1 MEAMRR
7 KLSNSSRFRMLGL
20 CWESAKPIVWK
31 TSLISASLVIGFVF
45 LSLFFYGLHLSGE
58 IEKRFSGRRWS
69 IPSRVFSDTT
79 ILYPGLSINPALFY
93 EKLDRLRYRQVPH
106 KPTRT
111 GEFYKSASI
120 LDIFLHDVEMPNRR
134 RDGFLARIRFF
145 QDRIETIENV
155 REKKAV
161 PILELEPEEILVFF
175 GSKRERRRLVSIE
188 QVPPHVIHAVL
199 AAEDS
204 RFYLHKGLDPRGILR
219 ALYTNLRHGAIR
231 QGGST
236 ITQQLAKNYFL
247 TPEKT
252 ISRKTKELL
261 LSLVMEIMYGK
272 DEILEIYLNEIYLGQ
287 KGSVSVNGI
296 GEAAYFYFDKP
307 VSELSIPEAATI
319 AGLIRAPNYYS
330 PYISTERS
338 KIRRDQ
344 VLRSMQQH
352 GWISGSDLE
361 TAAKSPVSPA
371 GYRTYGRKAPYFTDY
386 LLSQLIELYSPEALS
401 SLGFSIQTT
410 LDTQVQSAAEK
421 ALERGLAR
429 LEKAN
434 PAIRREDPEKKLQ
447 GAIVVMQPKT
457 GYILAMVGGRD
468 YNLSQFNRI
477 TQAERQPGS
486 AFKPFVFLSGLDQ
499 YTPTSE
505 LSNEPK
511 SYNIDGKSWQPQNYA
526 PITEK
531 SISFRK
537 ALAKSVNLAAVDL
550 ATKVGLDKVV
560 ATASKFQFS
569 TPLRAYP
576 SLALGA
582 FEVVPLELAR
592 AYCVFAADGLL
603 PYPMSLR
610 EVIDENGKVLQ
621 QRHMAINRVTSP
633 AKAFMMSS
641 MLQSVVTE
649 GTASALKEMG
659 ISFPVGG
666 KTGTTNDFKDAW
678 FVGYT
683 PDVLTLVWVGFDNG
697 DSIQAAGA
705 AAALPIWAD
714 LMKTIPQYVSGAWF
728 EVPPGVVQ
736 KIVCSESG
744 ELAISGVC
752 PMPRSEFFLVENAPE
767 KYCHIHD
774 PLTPIRKIIEDVRDL
789 IKKF

>member
-1 MEAMRR
+1 MRKQNR
-7 KLSNSSRFRMLGL
+7 GHV
-20 CWESAKPIVWK
+20 VWK

-45 LSLFFYGLHLSGE
+45 LSFFFYCMHLSAE

-79 ILYPGLSINPALFY
+79 ILYPGLTINPALFY

-111 GEFYKSASI
+111 GEFHKSASV
-120 LDIFLHDVEMPNRR
+120 LDIFLHDVEVANRR
-134 RDGFLARIRFF
+134 RYGFLARIRFSRS
-145 QDRIETIENV
+145 RIETIENV
-155 REKKAV
+155 QEKKPV
-161 PILELEPEEILVFF
+161 PILELEPEEIMVFF
-175 GSKRERRRLVSIE
+175 GPERERRRLVSIE
-188 QVPPHVIHAVL
+188 QVPQHVTHAVL
-199 AAEDS
+199 AAEDN

-219 ALYTNLRHGAIR
+219 ALYTNLRHGSIR

-252 ISRKTKELL
+252 ISRKIKELL
-261 LSLVMEIMYGK
+261 LSLVMEIMYEK
-272 DEILEIYLNEIYLGQ
+272 DEILEIYLNEIYFGQ

-296 GEAAYFYFDKP
+296 GEAAYLYFGKP
-307 VSELSIPEAATI
+307 LSELSIPEAATI

-338 KIRRDQ
+338 KTRRDQ
-344 VLRSMQQH
+344 VLQSMHQH

-361 TAAKSPVSPA
+361 TAKKSPVNPV
-371 GYRTYGRKAPYFTDY
+371 GHKTYGRKAPYFTDY
-386 LLSQLIELYSPEALS
+386 LFSQLVELYSAEVLS
-401 SLGFSIQTT
+401 SLGFSIHTT

-421 ALERGLAR
+421 ALERGLAH

-434 PAIRREDPEKKLQ
+434 PAVRREDPERKLQ

-477 TQAERQPGS
+477 TQAKRQPGS

-499 YTPTSE
+499 YTPASE
-505 LSNEPK
+505 LSNEPR
-511 SYNIDGKSWQPQNYA
+511 SYNIDGKSWQPQNNT
-526 PITEK
+526 PTTEK
-531 SISFRK
+531 SVSLRN

-550 ATKVGLDKVV
+550 AIKVGIDKVV
-560 ATASKFQFS
+560 TTATRFQFS

-576 SLALGA
+576 SIALGA
-582 FEVVPLELAR
+582 LEVVPLELAR

-603 PYPMSLR
+603 PYPMSLKQ
-610 EVIDENGKVLQ
+610 VIDENGEVLQ
-621 QRHMAINRVTSP
+621 QRHLDVDRVTSP

-641 MLQSVVTE
+641 MLRSVVTA
-649 GTASALKEMG
+649 GTASALKEMS
-659 ISFPVGG
+659 ISFPVAG

-678 FVGYT
+678 FVGYS
-683 PDVLTLVWVGFDNG
+683 PDVLILVWVGFDNG
-697 DSIQAAGA
+697 DSIQTAGA
-705 AAALPIWAD
+705 KAALPIWAD
-714 LMKTIPQYVSGAWF
+714 LMKAIPQYVSGEWF
-728 EVPPGVVQ
+728 EVPPGVV
-736 KIVCSESG
+736 KKTVCSESG
-744 ELAISGVC
+744 ELAISGLC
-752 PMPRSEFFLVENAPE
+752 PMPLSEFFLVENAPE
-767 KYCHIHD
+767 QYCHIHD
-774 PLTPIRKIIEDVRDL
+774 PLTPIRKIIEDVKDF